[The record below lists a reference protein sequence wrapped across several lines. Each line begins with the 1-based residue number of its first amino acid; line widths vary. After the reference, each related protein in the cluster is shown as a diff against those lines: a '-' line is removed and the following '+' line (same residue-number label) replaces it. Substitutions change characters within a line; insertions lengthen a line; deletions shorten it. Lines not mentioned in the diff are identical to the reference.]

1 MMWWSGKGDG
11 VGCMGIMVKEELCEV
26 LEIRRVSERVMA
38 VVLVIE
44 EEVLRLICW
53 KTRQS
58 GRKTVFL

>member
-1 MMWWSGKGDG
+1 
-11 VGCMGIMVKEELCEV
+11 MGIMVKEELCEV

-44 EEVLRLICW
+44 EEVLRLICGN
-53 KTRQS
+53 TRQS